1 MSNQTRT
8 TREATADALMLLV
21 AIAVVM
27 LAIVGVALG
36 VAVVW
41 GGV

>member
-8 TREATADALMLLV
+8 VREATADALMLFAL
-21 AIAVVM
+21 ITLVM
-27 LAIVGVALG
+27 LAVVAVAVG

>member
-1 MSNQTRT
+1 MSNART
-8 TREATADALMLLV
+8 TREATTDALMLF
-21 AIAVVM
+21 ATIALVM
-27 LAIVGVALG
+27 LAVVAVAVG

>member
-8 TREATADALMLLV
+8 TREATTDALMLL
-21 AIAVVM
+21 ATIALVM
-27 LAIVGVALG
+27 LAVVVVAVGVA
-36 VAVVW
+36 VAW